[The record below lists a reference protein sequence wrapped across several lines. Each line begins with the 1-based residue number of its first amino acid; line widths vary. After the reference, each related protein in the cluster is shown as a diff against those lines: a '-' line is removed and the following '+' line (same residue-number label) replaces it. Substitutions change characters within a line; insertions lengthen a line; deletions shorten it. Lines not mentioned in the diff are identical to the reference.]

1 MKALEF
7 TDFLSRNVY
16 IVSAALL
23 LIGMALKQTPH
34 LPHWSI
40 PYILSVIGIV
50 ACNLSLGGSI
60 DATLQGVIVA
70 GVSVYAHQLGKQGME
85 LVRCSKKSPDG
96 ASAQNPAQDGAAKQ
110 DGAAGPADAAD
121 AQTVQAQS
129 QAAQQQEQQ
138 KGQ

>member
-1 MKALEF
+1 MEF
-7 TDFLSRNVY
+7 ADFLSKNVY

-23 LIGMALKQTPH
+23 LIGMALKQTPR
-34 LPHWSI
+34 LPNWSI

-50 ACNLSLGGSI
+50 ACNLILGWSI
-60 DATLQGVIVA
+60 DATLQGVIVS

-96 ASAQNPAQDGAAKQ
+96 ASAQNPAQDGAAQQ
-110 DGAAGPADAAD
+110 DGAAGPAD

>member
-1 MKALEF
+1 MEF
-7 TDFLSRNVY
+7 ADFLSKNVY

-23 LIGMALKQTPH
+23 LIGMALKQTPRR
-34 LPHWSI
+34 PNWSI

-50 ACNLSLGGSI
+50 ACNLILGWSI
-60 DATLQGVIVA
+60 DATLQGVIVS

-96 ASAQNPAQDGAAKQ
+96 ASAQTPAQDGAAKQ
-110 DGAAGPADAAD
+110 DGAAGPAD

>member
-1 MKALEF
+1 MKAMEF

-50 ACNLSLGGSI
+50 ACNLILGWSI

-85 LVRCSKKSPDG
+85 LIRCNKNANG
-96 ASAQNPAQDGAAKQ
+96 ASVQDATQENGQ
-110 DGAAGPADAAD
+110 SVPEDGS
-121 AQTVQAQS
+121 TVRTDEAVS
-129 QAAQQQEQQ
+129 AQAAQTRAAQDQ
-138 KGQ
+138 KRQKDQ